1 MQARFDSI
9 LSGLLER
16 VPDSAGKPVLLAVS
30 GGIDSMCMAELFSKS
45 LVFQGFAVAHCN
57 FHLRGEESDSDEE
70 LVRGWAESRGARLFH
85 KDFDT
90 KAYSEEKGISIEMAA
105 RELRYRWFA
114 ELAVDNGFC
123 CVAVAHNAN
132 DNAETLILN
141 LLRGTG
147 IRGIAGMDEVG
158 TVPCQGV
165 QVPLIRPLLHFTRHQ
180 IEGFV
185 FSHRIAYHDDRTNA
199 ETEYRR
205 NKIRHLVFP
214 VFGAIN
220 PSFVKTL
227 GREMGYFSQV
237 CDVADDYWQEH
248 KDSILSHETS
258 AVDGCRIDLKA
269 LMSVRHWKYMLYR
282 ALEPYGFGS
291 SSLESLYHILTDS
304 DTIGGK
310 TFVSGGYELFTST
323 GRLEVRKRDVSLTD
337 AAAVVPGRHIVAD
350 SLSAAEPLVIVRG
363 PGDYFFNGTSFSVR
377 ICRRDDLD
385 TLRQP
390 EGIMILDAD
399 KAGFPLILR
408 RWLPGDWFKPLGMKG
423 RKKLSDF
430 FTDLKYGK
438 VEKDKAVVLVKPP
451 AADESHGDMP
461 EHHVAAVAGVR
472 IDDSMKVTENTRNV
486 MVVAKEHSDY
496 GK

>member
-9 LSGLLER
+9 LSGLLGQ
-16 VPDSAGKPVLLAVS
+16 VPDSTGKPVLLAVS

-45 LVFQGFAVAHCN
+45 LIFPGFAVAHCN
-57 FHLRGEESDSDEE
+57 FHLRGGESDSDAE
-70 LVRGWAESRGARLFH
+70 LVRSWAESHGARFFC

-90 KAYSEEKGISIEMAA
+90 EAYAMEKGVSIEMAA

-114 ELAVDNGFC
+114 ETAVAQGFS

-158 TVPCQGV
+158 TVPCPDSH
-165 QVPLIRPLLHFTRHQ
+165 VPLVRPLLHFTRHQ

-185 FSHRIAYHDDRTNA
+185 FSHRIKYHDDRTNA

-227 GREMGYFSQV
+227 SREMGYFSQV
-237 CDVADDYWQEH
+237 CEVADDYWLEH
-248 KDSILSHETS
+248 KDSILSGAPS
-258 AVDGCRIDLKA
+258 ACEGCRIDLKA
-269 LMSVRHWKYMLYR
+269 LMSVRHWKYVLYR

-291 SSLESLYHILTDS
+291 AALESLYRILTES
-304 DTIGGK
+304 DTVGGK
-310 TFVSGGYELFTST
+310 TIVSDRYELFTST
-323 GRLEVRKRDVSLTD
+323 DRLEVRRRPDNSPETF
-337 AAAVVPGRHIVAD
+337 VAGQR
-350 SLSAAEPLVIVRG
+350 SPVQGTLSGSDPLVVVRG
-363 PGDYFFNGTSFSVR
+363 AGDYFFNGISFSFR
-377 ICRRDDLD
+377 LCHRNELD
-385 TLRQP
+385 SLRQP
-390 EGIMILDAD
+390 EGTIIFDAD

-408 RWLPGDWFKPLGMKG
+408 RWSPGDWFKPLGMKG

-438 VEKDKAVVLVKPP
+438 IEKEKAVVLVKPP
-451 AADESHGDMP
+451 AASEERGDTP
-461 EHHVAAVAGVR
+461 EHHVTAVAGVR
-472 IDDSMKVTENTRNV
+472 IDDSVKVSAATRKV
-486 MVVAKEHSDY
+486 IVVVRKTD
-496 GK
+496 

>member
-9 LSGLLER
+9 LSGLLEQI
-16 VPDSAGKPVLLAVS
+16 PDSAGKPVLLAVS
-30 GGIDSMCMAELFSKS
+30 GGIDSMCMAELFSRS
-45 LVFQGFAVAHCN
+45 LVFPGFAVAHCN

-70 LVRGWAESRGARLFH
+70 LVRGWAESHGAMLFH

-90 KAYSEEKGISIEMAA
+90 QAYAVEKGISIEMAA
-105 RELRYRWFA
+105 RDLRYRWFA
-114 ELAVDNGFC
+114 ETAVENGFS

-132 DNAETLILN
+132 DNAETLVLN

-147 IRGIAGMDEVG
+147 IRGIAGMDDVG
-158 TVPCQGV
+158 VVPYPGLS
-165 QVPLIRPLLHFTRHQ
+165 VPLVRPLLHFTRHQ

-185 FSHRIAYHDDRTNA
+185 FSHGIDYHDDRTNA

-214 VFGAIN
+214 VFSAIN

-248 KDSILSHETS
+248 KDSILSYGTRAS
-258 AVDGCRIDLKA
+258 DGCRIDLRA
-269 LMSVRHWKYMLYR
+269 LMSVRHWKYLLYR

-291 SSLESLYHILTDS
+291 SSLESLYRILTES

-310 TFVSGGYELFTST
+310 TFVSEEYELFTST
-323 GRLEVRKRDVSLTD
+323 GRLEVRKRTGSQPDP
-337 AAAVVPGRHIVAD
+337 AAAVPGLRIVPGA
-350 SLSAAEPLVIVRG
+350 LSETEPVVVIRG
-363 PGDYFFNGTSFSVR
+363 AGDYFFNGTSFSVR
-377 ICRRDDLD
+377 LCRRDELA

-390 EGIMILDAD
+390 EGIIVLDAD

-408 RWLPGDWFKPLGMKG
+408 RWLPGDWFKPLGLKG

-438 VEKDKAVVLVKPP
+438 IEKDKAAVLVKPP
-451 AADESHGDMP
+451 AADQDRGDVP

-472 IDDSMKVTENTRNV
+472 IDDSLKVTDGTRNV
-486 MVVAKEHSDY
+486 LVVGVKPEDTH
-496 GK
+496 

>member
-9 LSGLLER
+9 LSGLMKQI
-16 VPDSAGKPVLLAVS
+16 PDSAGKPVLLAVS
-30 GGIDSMCMAELFSKS
+30 GGIDSMCMAELFSRS
-45 LVFQGFAVAHCN
+45 LSFRAFAVAHCN
-57 FHLRGEESDSDEE
+57 FHLRGEESDSDAG
-70 LVRGWAESRGARLFH
+70 LVRNWAESHSVRFFL

-90 KAYSEEKGISIEMAA
+90 ESYALDKGISIEMAA

-114 ELAVDNGFC
+114 ETALENGFS

-132 DNAETLILN
+132 DNAETLVLN

-158 TVPCQGV
+158 SVPCPDLS
-165 QVPLIRPLLHFTRHQ
+165 VPLVRPLLHFTRHQ
-180 IEGFV
+180 IEGYV
-185 FSHRIAYHDDRTNA
+185 FARRICYHDDRTNA

-214 VFGAIN
+214 VFSSIN

-237 CDVADDYWQEH
+237 CALADDYWQEH
-248 KDSILSHETS
+248 KDGILIAGTS
-258 AVDGCRIDLKA
+258 AAGGCRIDLRT

-291 SSLESLYHILTDS
+291 SSLESLYRILAES
-304 DTIGGK
+304 DTVGGK
-310 TFVSGGYELFTST
+310 TFVSDGYELYTSSD
-323 GRLEVRKRDVSLTD
+323 RIEVRKRTDIQD
-337 AAAVVPGRHIVAD
+337 AAAAVPDVRTASR
-350 SLSAAEPLVIVRG
+350 SLSETEPLVVIRG
-363 PGDYFFNGTSFSVR
+363 TGDYFFNGTSFSVSV
-377 ICRRDDLD
+377 CGRDELD

-390 EGIMILDAD
+390 AGTIILDAC
-399 KAGFPLILR
+399 KAGFPLVLR

-438 VEKDKAVVLVKPP
+438 IEKDMAVVLVKPP
-451 AADESHGDMP
+451 AADEARGDMP
-461 EHHVAAVAGVR
+461 EHHVTAVAGVR
-472 IDDSMKVTENTRNV
+472 IDDSVKVTDNTRNV
-486 MVVAKEHSDY
+486 IIVKRKQADS
-496 GK
+496 